1 MVERVDCL
9 CGARTEGTYSGTW
22 VQCGDCGVW
31 QHWACVAGPR
41 ARPPAADEP
50 WACGLCTRDAA
61 AVEAMLDAV
70 FAEGAPDILVNNA
83 AANFLAQTHRLSA
96 RALDAVLATT
106 LHGAAYCTM
115 GIGRRWIDAGQ
126 PGV

>member
-61 AVEAMLDAV
+61 AVEVMQDC
-70 FAEGAPDILVNNA
+70 G
-83 AANFLAQTHRLSA
+83 
-96 RALDAVLATT
+96 TT
-106 LHGAAYCTM
+106 LVVCPAPILQQWHAEIMRHITPGPSGLKVVIYE
-115 GIGRRWIDAGQ
+115 GQ
-126 PGV
+126 GQAS